1 MFPFVKVPAVVA
13 RIDLRFH
20 GWIRS
25 RKLSPDAAARLK
37 RYVRF
42 GDGWIWAVA
51 AVWLLVVGPLLL
63 GDSLAR
69 NAGAVARAFA
79 AGVASLGLY
88 EVVKHAAKRKRPSD
102 EIPGDVAEVPP
113 LDKYGFPSGHVMNNM
128 AVALALAVRFPALGG
143 AIALLALSWGILRV
157 YFGVHYLSDVVGGA
171 VLAALVALPFFLLNL

>member
-1 MFPFVKVPAVVA
+1 MFPFVSPLGIIA
-13 RIDLRFH
+13 RLDLRFH

-25 RKLSPDAAARLK
+25 RKLSPRVAAALK
-37 RYVRF
+37 RYVRI
-42 GDGWIWAVA
+42 GDGWIWPVA
-51 AVWLLVVGPLLL
+51 ALRVLVAGPLLF
-63 GDSLAR
+63 GESLAE
-69 NAGAVARAFA
+69 NARAAALALA
-79 AGVASLGLY
+79 AGVAALVVY
-88 EVVKHAAKRKRPSD
+88 EAVKHAAKRKRPSD
-102 EIPGDVAEVPP
+102 ELPGDVAEVPP

>member
-51 AVWLLVVGPLLL
+51 AVCC
-63 GDSLAR
+63 
-69 NAGAVARAFA
+69 
-79 AGVASLGLY
+79 
-88 EVVKHAAKRKRPSD
+88 
-102 EIPGDVAEVPP
+102 
-113 LDKYGFPSGHVMNNM
+113 
-128 AVALALAVRFPALGG
+128 
-143 AIALLALSWGILRV
+143 RV
-157 YFGVHYLSDVVGGA
+157 
-171 VLAALVALPFFLLNL
+171 N